1 MQLPTQLGHI
11 IKSGAVTLSTGN
23 KEALKMKAENN
34 RIDINAID
42 KEFLKDVVGN
52 MGDGKSIGNSINQ
65 LKGLAEELQK
75 EGLTITVS
83 YKGDLVITVGSG
95 AKPKIS
101 RLITRTKAVEINNLR
116 KLVEIVT

>member
-1 MQLPTQLGHI
+1 M
-11 IKSGAVTLSTGN
+11 KSGAVTLSTGN

-34 RIDINAID
+34 KIDINAID
-42 KEFLKDVVGN
+42 KAFLKDVIGN
-52 MGDGKSIGNSINQ
+52 MGDGKSIGNMLNQ
-65 LKGLAEELQK
+65 LKGLAEELQN

-101 RLITRTKAVEINNLR
+101 RIITRTNAVEINNLR
-116 KLVEIVT
+116 KLVELAT